1 MRRYDELI
9 WKGLAGLAAA
19 AALALGE
26 PAQAL
31 VPGYDHVVVVIFE
44 NHSYAQIIGNPQA
57 PKLQRACCQ

>member
-9 WKGLAGLAAA
+9 RKGLAGLAAA